1 MSAELLRPG
10 QQVPPMSE
18 AAASPADPGALIR
31 GKSYRVLLV
40 FAALLGVLVSF
51 ASWCFLELVHWIQA
65 EVYQSLPS
73 DLGLHPVPWW
83 WPLPV
88 LAVAGV
94 LAAVAIVRLPGNGG
108 HIPYEGIKAGT
119 AQPAELPGIL
129 LASLA
134 TLGLG
139 LVLGP
144 EAPLIALG
152 GGLAILAVRLVKK
165 DTPDQAKAVLAASAA
180 FAAIATVFGSPVIGA
195 IILIEAAGLGGPM
208 LPLVLL
214 PGLMSAGIGSVVFIG
229 MGHWTG
235 LSTSAY
241 TLSPI
246 SLPAFSTLTA
256 AEFGWAIVLA
266 LAAALATFA
275 ITDLARWSA
284 RVVAKQPWLLL
295 PAAALAVGGLAI
307 AFAQITHQQADVV
320 LFSGQ
325 DAFSS
330 LVKQA
335 PTLSLSTLAFL
346 LLFKGLAWSISL
358 GNFRGG
364 PTFPALFLGAAA
376 GLLAAHLPGFS
387 ETPAVAV
394 LMAAAA
400 VSILKLPLSA
410 TIITLLLTS
419 KAGIATAPLIIVA
432 VVVAYITIQ
441 TLAVTRGPA
450 GPTPPATGPQP
461 AAPPSHTAATANPA
475 DGSS

>member
-1 MSAELLRPG
+1 MSA
-10 QQVPPMSE
+10 
-18 AAASPADPGALIR
+18 AAAAPADPGALIR

-40 FAALLGVLVSF
+40 FAALIGVLVSF
-51 ASWCFLELVHWIQA
+51 ASWCFLELVHWIQH
-65 EVYQSLPS
+65 EVYQSLPGG
-73 DLGLHPVPWW
+73 LGFHPVPWW

-119 AQPAELPGIL
+119 AKPVELPGIL
-129 LASLA
+129 LAALA

-152 GGLAILAVRLVKK
+152 SGLAIVAVRQVKK
-165 DTPDQAKAVLAASAA
+165 DTPDQVMAVLAASGA
-180 FAAIATVFGSPVIGA
+180 FAAIATIFGSPVVGA

-208 LPLVLL
+208 LPLILL
-214 PGLMSAGIGSVVFIG
+214 PGLMSAGIGSVIFIG

-235 LSTSAY
+235 LSSSAY
-241 TLSPI
+241 ALSPFP
-246 SLPAFSTLTA
+246 LPAFSTLTA
-256 AEFGWAIVLA
+256 AEFGWAIVLGF
-266 LAAALATFA
+266 AAAVVTFA
-275 ITDLARWSA
+275 IVDGARRSA
-284 RVVAKQPWLLL
+284 RVVARQPWLLL
-295 PAAALAVGGLAI
+295 PVAAVAVGGLAI
-307 AFAQITHQQADVV
+307 AFAQITGQPADVV

-330 LVKQA
+330 LIKQA
-335 PTLSLSTLAFL
+335 STLSLSTLAFL

-364 PTFPALFLGAAA
+364 PTFPALFIGAAG

-394 LMAAAA
+394 LMAATA

-410 TIITLLLTS
+410 TVITLLLTS

-441 TLAVTRGPA
+441 TLSAARGPA
-450 GPTPPATGPQP
+450 APTAQAASPQA
-461 AAPPSHTAATANPA
+461 AAPHSHPTATANPA
-475 DGSS
+475 GGST